1 MAINSTS
8 HQDATKEALLPG
20 QVEELLSGGISSIHP
35 KPEFSYFYACLAMKN
50 IGKPCAGKPHARFDE
65 GRLRED

>member
-20 QVEELLSGGISSIHP
+20 QVERALSGRILNPSKVRI
-35 KPEFSYFYACLAMKN
+35 SYFYACLAMKN

-65 GRLRED
+65 GG